1 MPFPFKKKIA
11 EACVLSTI
19 LYGSETWLT
28 ENFNKLE
35 NIYHKIIKALLGM
48 RATTYKNTCL
58 FEAGM
63 LFSALRFRNYQK
75 VIL

>member
-28 ENFNKLE
+28 ENFSKLE

-48 RATTYKNTCL
+48 RDMHRHVL
-58 FEAGM
+58 
-63 LFSALRFRNYQK
+63 
-75 VIL
+75 I